1 VPNTSYN
8 EYKSGNKLVRKI
20 DRFSMS
26 TGKRLRKL
34 KEINKNKMSNENID
48 PVNVEAVPTLGEV
61 EHQTTQV
68 VESKPEASEQPPTEP
83 VVIRQVKIS
92 IEEPAAHTAEE
103 PTIGEAPAS
112 SNYVAAEPT
121 VEPTSEPEVKEEPE
135 VDEYAVDVP
144 DIPMPAE
151 EVEANTVDDTF
162 EGAFKFAVIGIGQG
176 GSRIAQTFWNLGY
189 RRVAVINTAKQ
200 DLEPIAVPSENK
212 LLIGGDGAGKQ
223 PEVAEEIFK
232 AHREDILDFLKR
244 TFGEEFDRILVC
256 AGAGGGTGAGGTSVV
271 IEVAH
276 DLCESLGV
284 ETKGEGES
292 AKVGAII
299 ALPSKAE
306 GARVAKNTKRTMKK
320 VLEFKDLGALTP
332 VVILDNEKIKQIY
345 PKLPVRK
352 FWSTSNNSVCAL
364 LHLFNKISAQESVY
378 TSFDKADLETV
389 LSSGLIT
396 FGATPLRKW
405 EEPTDISQAI
415 RDNLKRTIL
424 ADLDPKTGDMA
435 ACVVIGSTEVLDE
448 LPQENLEHGFEQL
461 TRIMGSGSTV
471 HRGVYS
477 GNKPGIVIYT
487 AIGGLDNPK

>member
-1 VPNTSYN
+1 MPNTSYN
-8 EYKSGNKLVRKI
+8 EYKSGNKLIGKI
-20 DRFSMS
+20 KSINLS
-26 TGKRLRKL
+26 GLRKL

-48 PVNVEAVPTLGEV
+48 PVNVETVPTPGEV

-83 VVIRQVKIS
+83 VV
-92 IEEPAAHTAEE
+92 EEPAAHAADE
-103 PTIGEAPAS
+103 PTIGEAPPVDEP
-112 SNYVAAEPT
+112 VAE
-121 VEPTSEPEVKEEPE
+121 KEPE
-135 VDEYAVDVP
+135 VDEFAVDVP
-144 DIPMPAE
+144 DIPMPSDE
-151 EVEANTVDDTF
+151 IEANTVDDIF
-162 EGAFKFAVIGIGQG
+162 DGAFKFAIIGIGQG
-176 GSRIAQTFWNLGY
+176 GSRIAQTFWDLGY
-189 RRVAVINTAKQ
+189 RRVVVINTAKQ

-244 TFGEEFDRILVC
+244 SFGEEFDRVLVC

-332 VVILDNEKIKQIY
+332 LVILDNEKIKQIY

-378 TSFDKADLETV
+378 TSFDKADLEAV
-389 LSSGLIT
+389 FSSGLIT
-396 FGATPLRKW
+396 FGATPLKKW

-487 AIGGLDNPK
+487 AIGGLDNPQ